1 MGFKLNFKFEANVSQ
16 GNLTKAMWDMLG
28 KKSFIYK
35 AFVVSLICIFF
46 LSTSCV
52 AYRNMRPTGEYTV
65 LNKEKLLDVYTF
77 RAVQLPKLEKP
88 LLVIQLGKYPVFREH
103 RKVEEVGERKN
114 YARLVGF
121 TVMFVGGLAMAA
133 VINNADS
140 VRPKDGL
147 LEIAKIVGISGGIIG
162 FWGAWANLGVKAEP
176 VSRFSLQDTEV
187 KSEKSFEPIA
197 NARIKASSPTIAEE
211 WILSTDSQGKV
222 FLDMSQIARLVRDG
236 GDLAITFQT
245 MDANK
250 ITNTF
255 TIPQSFFADLKT
267 YYASIRP
274 PQLVTTTSFDDVGSW
289 KANRMIDGAEEAHL
303 IVAIENRG
311 EGKALDVK
319 LRMKCDNPNIKIDEL
334 ISLGQISPGSKVEQ
348 RVPITAQ
355 MELAD
360 GLASFEIQA
369 MEQRGY
375 HAGKVELKIPV
386 RKLDK
391 PVLQIVSV
399 DINDGHIGLA
409 KGNANGIP
417 ENGETVELITY
428 VQNQGV
434 GPAIGSKLNLVS
446 VSSGINVISG
456 EVNLGRIEASA
467 TEKTKFVLEI
477 PRKFSQSS
485 LEYKLV
491 ATDVRNAC
499 PPAEESGYYAISQAI
514 PILAYEFKAPAG
526 LKNGSSSSMIV
537 TPKNIGK
544 LTANGIRL
552 SVTTVE
558 EGIKLANNNILIGSL
573 APSTDY
579 NPQIISVQIPRTFT
593 KKSFIVEIKLSQ
605 DEFTA
610 FIENREIPLTIIQP
624 ELSLLDRSSL
634 DQQLMQGTIGAQL
647 TVAVANEGNLMA
659 EDVTITAAT
668 DIEMIK
674 LNNTT
679 ASIGSIPPKSISEN
693 KTFILDVPGGVASGS
708 LPIHLRISQKDFPTV
723 NETLTYR
730 ILERSTEHVVVQP
743 TEDFQPRSSTKSSI
757 QAPIIMVPNIQNNEE
772 ILSNRLSFT
781 AFVSDNSG
789 LASVK
794 ASLNDA
800 IFYNSQTD
808 EGAKAGGKALIIQK
822 ELTAFRP
829 GQNIIKIVAV
839 NNSNIPQEQIIT
851 VNYTASVHIRKGD
864 WYTKVS
870 EKVANWIN
878 SSKNVAV
885 VIGIDNYM
893 NPKIRDLQYADNDA
907 IAIKDFLKQHT
918 NFEIYAEL
926 INEKATKDNILGVLD
941 NLKRDDSIRRVVFYF
956 SGHGRTEKSG
966 TGGEDLGYFQPVDF
980 DPERPLT
987 TGIPMSQVRDWAQA
1001 LPAKH
1006 VLFIFDACFSG
1017 IVGGSART
1025 DKDYNL
1031 DFLAENVGRHV
1042 ITAGTKDD
1050 QALEY
1055 NNLGHGVLTYYLLE
1069 GLQGGADV
1077 DRDDVITL
1085 NELAVYLKREVTNF
1099 TQGKQHPQ
1107 LIKFFDG
1114 NGELFVEL
1122 IK

>member
-1 MGFKLNFKFEANVSQ
+1 MSQEKFFSN
-16 GNLTKAMWDMLG
+16 
-28 KKSFIYK
+28 K
-35 AFVVSLICIFF
+35 AFAFSLICVF
-46 LSTSCV
+46 LSSINC
-52 AYRNMRPTGEYTV
+52 ASYRNMRPTGSYTTLKRTKLNEV
-65 LNKEKLLDVYTF
+65 LAFQAKHVPVPE
-77 RAVQLPKLEKP
+77 EP
-88 LLVIQLGKYPVFREH
+88 LLEVEFGKYSIYNEQ
-103 RKVEEVGERKN
+103 RKIEMMGEKRNTSNLSTGLALLGGGIAIASATKDSS
-114 YARLVGF
+114 
-121 TVMFVGGLAMAA
+121 VMVAGGLTAIAGIIVLA
-133 VINNADS
+133 QQSGLKWESAYQYSLQNAIIEEQS
-140 VRPKDGL
+140 EPITNAPIRAYSTLIAKDWQLTSDTNGRITL
-147 LEIAKIVGISGGIIG
+147 NIAEIAPLIR
-162 FWGAWANLGVKAEP
+162 E
-176 VSRFSLQDTEV
+176 
-187 KSEKSFEPIA
+187 
-197 NARIKASSPTIAEE
+197 SS
-211 WILSTDSQGKV
+211 
-222 FLDMSQIARLVRDG
+222 
-236 GDLAITFQT
+236 DLAITFNALKN
-245 MDANK
+245 DK
-250 ITNTF
+250 IKKTF
-255 TIPQSFFADLKT
+255 TIPAKFFTDLKA

-274 PQLVTTTSFDDVGSW
+274 PDLLTRVKFDDVGSW
-289 KANRMIDGAEEAHL
+289 KANRMIDGAEEANL
-303 IVAIENRG
+303 IVTIENRG
-311 EGKALDVK
+311 AGKALDVK

-334 ISLGQISPGSKVEQ
+334 ISVGQISPGSKVEQ

-355 MELAD
+355 MGLAD
-360 GLASFEIQA
+360 GSASFEIQA
-369 MEQRGY
+369 TEQRGY
-375 HAGKVELKIPV
+375 YAGTVELIVPV

-391 PVLQIVSV
+391 PALQIVSV
-399 DINDGHIGLA
+399 DINDGYIGLA

-417 ENGETVELITY
+417 ENGETVELIVY

-446 VSSGINVISG
+446 VSGGINIISS

-467 TEKTKFVLEI
+467 TEKAKVIIEI
-477 PRKFSQSS
+477 PRKFSQGT

-499 PPAEESGYYAISQAI
+499 PPAEKSGYYSISQVA
-514 PILAYEFKAPAG
+514 PILAYEFKAPSN
-526 LKNGSSSSMIV
+526 LTNDSSGSMIV

-558 EGIKLANNNILIGSL
+558 EGIKLANNSILIGSL

-579 NPQIISVQIPRTFT
+579 NPQIISVRIPRTFT
-593 KKSFIVEIKLSQ
+593 KKSFNVEIKLSQ
-605 DEFTA
+605 DEFPEL
-610 FIENREIPLTIIQP
+610 IEKREIPLTIIQP
-624 ELSLLDRSSL
+624 ELSLLDRSNL
-634 DQQLMQGTIGAQL
+634 DQQLIQGAIGAKL
-647 TVAVANEGNLMA
+647 TVAVANEGNLAA

-668 DIEMIK
+668 DIEMIRFNDAK
-674 LNNTT
+674 V
-679 ASIGSIPPKSISEN
+679 SVGSIPPKSISEN
-693 KTFILDVPGGVASGS
+693 KTFILDVPGGVESGS
-708 LPIHLRISQKDFPTV
+708 LPIHLKISQKDFPSV
-723 NETLTYR
+723 EKTLSYK
-730 ILERSTEHVVVQP
+730 ILKRGTERMVVQP
-743 TEDFQPRSSTKSSI
+743 TEESQPRSSTKSSI
-757 QAPIIMVPNIQNNEE
+757 QPPIVMVPNIQNNEE

-781 AFVSDNSG
+781 AFVSDNYG

-794 ASLNDA
+794 ASLNDVV
-800 IFYNSQTD
+800 FYNSQTD

-839 NNSNIPQEQIIT
+839 NNNNIPQEQIIT

-878 SSKNVAV
+878 SSKNVAI
-885 VIGIDNYM
+885 VIGIDNYA
-893 NPKIRDLQYADNDA
+893 NSKIRDLQYADNDA
-907 IAIKDFLKQHT
+907 MAIKDFLKQHT

-966 TGGEDLGYFQPVDF
+966 TGGENLGYFLPVDS
-980 DPERPLT
+980 DPNRLLT
-987 TGIPMSQVRDWAQA
+987 TAIPMSQVRDWAQA

-1050 QALEY
+1050 EALEY
-1055 NNLGHGVLTYYLLE
+1055 NSLGHGALTYYLLE
-1069 GLQGGADV
+1069 GLQGRADV
-1077 DRDDVITL
+1077 DDDDVLTL
-1085 NELAVYLKREVTNF
+1085 NELAVYLKRHVTNF
-1099 TQGKQHPQ
+1099 TLGKQHPQ

>member
-1 MGFKLNFKFEANVSQ
+1 
-16 GNLTKAMWDMLG
+16 MLG

-35 AFVVSLICIFF
+35 AFVVSLICIFS

-52 AYRNMRPTGEYTV
+52 SYRNMRPTGEYTV
-65 LNKEKLLDVYTF
+65 LNKEKLRDVYTF
-77 RAVQLPKLEKP
+77 RTVQLPKPEKP
-88 LLVIQLGKYPVFREH
+88 LLVVELGKYPVFREH
-103 RKVEEVGERKN
+103 QKVREVGERKN
-114 YARLVGF
+114 NTKLVGCSAWF
-121 TVMFVGGLAMAA
+121 FGSIAMMKAKSGMDINSDLSGVLGAVG
-133 VINNADS
+133 V
-140 VRPKDGL
+140 
-147 LEIAKIVGISGGIIG
+147 VGIIWG
-162 FWGAWANLGVKAEP
+162 FMETLEALGDNQKWKP

-187 KSEKSFEPIA
+187 KSETGFEPIA
-197 NARIKASSPTIAEE
+197 NDRIKASSPTIAEE

-222 FLDMSQIARLVRDG
+222 FLDMPPIARLVRG
-236 GDLAITFQT
+236 SGDLAITFQT

-267 YYASIRP
+267 YWASVRP
-274 PQLVTTTSFDDVGSW
+274 PQLVTTVSFDDVGSW
-289 KANRMIDGAEEAHL
+289 KANRMIDGAEEANL
-303 IVAIENRG
+303 IMTIENRG

-319 LRMKCDNPNIKIDEL
+319 LRMKCDNPNVKINEL

-348 RVPITAQ
+348 RVPITAK

-360 GLASFEIQA
+360 GSASFEIQA
-369 MEQRGY
+369 TEQRGY
-375 HAGKVELKIPV
+375 HARKVELKVPV

-391 PVLQIVSV
+391 PALQIASV

-417 ENGETVELITY
+417 ENGETVELIAY

-446 VSSGINVISG
+446 VSSGVNVIAD

-467 TEKTKFVLEI
+467 TEKAKVIVEI
-477 PRKFSQSS
+477 PRQFSKST
-485 LEYKLV
+485 LEYKLI
-491 ATDVRNAC
+491 ATDIRNAC
-499 PPAEESGYYAISQAI
+499 PPAEKSGYYQVGQVA
-514 PILAYEFKAPAG
+514 PILAYEFKAPTN
-526 LKNGSSSSMIV
+526 LTNGSSGSMIV

-558 EGIKLANNNILIGSL
+558 EGIKLANNSILIGSL

-579 NPQIISVQIPRTFT
+579 NPQIISVQIPRIFT
-593 KKSFIVEIKLSQ
+593 KKSLNVEIKLSQ
-605 DEFTA
+605 DEFPA

-624 ELSLLDRSSL
+624 KLGLLDRSNL
-634 DQQLMQGTIGAQL
+634 DQQLMQGTIGAKL

-668 DIEMIK
+668 DIGMIRF
-674 LNNTT
+674 NNIR

-708 LPIHLRISQKDFPTV
+708 LPIHLRISQKDFPSV
-723 NETLTYR
+723 EKTLSYK
-730 ILERSTEHVVVQP
+730 ILERGTERTVVQP
-743 TEDFQPRSSTKSSI
+743 TEDFQPRSSTRSSI
-757 QAPIIMVPNIQNNEE
+757 QPPIVMVPNIQNDEE

-781 AFVSDNSG
+781 AFVSDNYG

-794 ASLNDA
+794 ASLNDVV
-800 IFYNSQTD
+800 FYNSQTD

-822 ELTAFRP
+822 ELAAFRP

-851 VNYTASVHIRKGD
+851 VNYTASVHTRSGD
-864 WYTKVS
+864 WKVS
-870 EKVANWIN
+870 SKVANFLF

-885 VIGIDNYM
+885 VIGASNYI
-893 NPKIRDLQYADNDA
+893 NPKIPDLQYADDDA
-907 IAIKDFLKQHT
+907 IAIKDFLTKYT
-918 NFEIYAEL
+918 NFSISAEL
-926 INEKATKDNILGVLD
+926 INERATRINILETID
-941 NLKRDDSIRRVVFYF
+941 KLKRDNSVNRIIFYF
-956 SGHGRTEKSG
+956 AGHGGTEESG

-987 TGIPMSQVRDWAQA
+987 TGIPMSQVRDWALA

-1025 DKDYNL
+1025 GKNYNL

-1050 QALEY
+1050 EALEY

-1069 GLQGGADV
+1069 GLQSGADV